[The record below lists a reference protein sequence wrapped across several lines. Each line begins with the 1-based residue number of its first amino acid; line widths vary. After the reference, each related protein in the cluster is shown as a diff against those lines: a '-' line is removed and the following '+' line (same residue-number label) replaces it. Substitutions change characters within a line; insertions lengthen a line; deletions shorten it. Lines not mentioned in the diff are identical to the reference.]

1 MKTTLR
7 TSARRG
13 FTLIELMVV
22 IAILMSLMGISAFV
36 ILQHKDDGEITKSVN
51 NIKSLG
57 QELENF
63 KTDRKSYPCDRTADK
78 LMEDNEGVDF
88 DDLTGDSANC
98 YLRQVLLNN
107 SGVDEKIFYAF
118 SSDGRFTESD
128 TNEKANGEALV
139 EGENGFAYVMRYD
152 PADKTKKLPV
162 KGKDVLLI
170 ASLGTTSP
178 CSGEKIPFD
187 AASYK
192 DKAVIYMAGSGSV
205 TQLNLKLDENDES
218 IGYLEDNTV
227 IFEKSKRGKTKSNL
241 QDVVV
246 LPPL

>member
-88 DDLTGDSANC
+88 GDLTGDSANC

-118 SSDGRFTESD
+118 NVDGRFTESA
-128 TNEKANGEALV
+128 TNEKANGTHV
-139 EGENGFAYVMRYD
+139 
-152 PADKTKKLPV
+152 
-162 KGKDVLLI
+162 
-170 ASLGTTSP
+170 TTINNFFIILS
-178 CSGEKIPFD
+178 SSAF
-187 AASYK
+187 SR
-192 DKAVIYMAGSGSV
+192 
-205 TQLNLKLDENDES
+205 LK
-218 IGYLEDNTV
+218 
-227 IFEKSKRGKTKSNL
+227 
-241 QDVVV
+241 
-246 LPPL
+246 P